1 MSNNAEYIDFF
12 SDIINRLN
20 DNTISEDKKQMIDEF
35 RLKYSVEQD
44 NTLLNNDKKYSDSD
58 FIKFII
64 MGWYVYKLL
73 NTCEIQEEI

>member
-1 MSNNAEYIDFF
+1 MSNNEYIAFF
-12 SDIINRLN
+12 NDIINKLN
-20 DNTISEDKKQMIDEF
+20 DNDISDDKKQIIDEF
-35 RLKYSVEQD
+35 RLKYSFEQD

-73 NTCEIQEEI
+73 NTCEIQQEI